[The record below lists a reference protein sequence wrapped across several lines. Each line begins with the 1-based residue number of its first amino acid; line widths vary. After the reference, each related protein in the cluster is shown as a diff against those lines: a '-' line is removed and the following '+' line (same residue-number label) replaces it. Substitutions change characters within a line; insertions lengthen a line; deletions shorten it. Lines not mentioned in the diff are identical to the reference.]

1 MKKLFTLTA
10 TALLTLSLL
19 TGCGGNT
26 APTPTPTP
34 DGGNEDGLTT
44 VTPGKLTV
52 ATSPDYAPYEFYA
65 LDEGGNPTL
74 AGFDMALAQ
83 YIADELELELEV
95 VPMSFNG
102 ILGEMAAGTADLA
115 IAGLSPD
122 PDREEA
128 MDFSDVYY
136 EGKQGFLTLESK
148 LDQFGSLAD
157 TNDPAFSIGVQT
169 GAIQAELAQQFS
181 PDADIVSLTKVTDII
196 AELVLEK
203 LDGAYVEYDVAEAYK
218 ANYPQLAILC
228 EVPYEAE
235 GNIIGVQKGN
245 AALLEGVNQALNK
258 CVSEGTFAQ
267 YVAQALEQ
275 AAGATA
281 SYVDGEIVPDGE

>member
-26 APTPTPTP
+26 APTPTP

-65 LDEGGNPTL
+65 LDEAGNPTL

-128 MDFSDVYY
+128 MEFSDVYY

>member
-26 APTPTPTP
+26 APTP
-34 DGGNEDGLTT
+34 DGGNENGLTT

-65 LDEGGNPTL
+65 LDEAGNPTL

-128 MDFSDVYY
+128 MEFSDVYY

-196 AELVLEK
+196 AELVSEK

-245 AALLEGVNQALNK
+245 AALLESVNQALNK